1 MHIQPALNTAT
12 YHHLKNMILS
22 GELEF
27 YKLYSETQTAA
38 MLNVSRTPV
47 RDALVR
53 LTQEHYIDV
62 LPSKGF
68 MLHKPNAED
77 LRNARHFR
85 LAIEGYCAAILA
97 EQSQEAGQSVIA
109 RMEEILQQQT
119 AVADKAHSKTF
130 WHLDTAFHTELVSWV
145 QNDYFDSLYTNCNYL
160 FTSLP
165 VSNFFEEKRH
175 KSTLQ
180 EHTEILHA
188 LKSGNSEQA
197 REAVVHHIEESTRA
211 ILKDVGTA

>member
-1 MHIQPALNTAT
+1 MQIQPALNSTA

-62 LPSKGF
+62 FPSKGF

-85 LAIEGYCAAILA
+85 LAIEGYCAAVLA
-97 EQSQEAGQSVIA
+97 AQSQGAGKPVIA
-109 RMEEILQQQT
+109 RMEEILQQQ
-119 AVADKAHSKTF
+119 ASVADKAHGKAF
-130 WHLDTAFHTELVSWV
+130 WHLDTAFHTELVSWI
-145 QNDYFDSLYTNCNYL
+145 QNNYFDGLYTNCNYL

-165 VSNFFEEKRH
+165 VSNFFEEERH
-175 KSTLQ
+175 KSTLL
-180 EHTEILHA
+180 EHAEILHA
-188 LKSGNSEQA
+188 LKSGDSDRA
-197 REAVVHHIEESTRA
+197 RDAVIHHIEESTRA
-211 ILKDVGTA
+211 ILKNVDTP